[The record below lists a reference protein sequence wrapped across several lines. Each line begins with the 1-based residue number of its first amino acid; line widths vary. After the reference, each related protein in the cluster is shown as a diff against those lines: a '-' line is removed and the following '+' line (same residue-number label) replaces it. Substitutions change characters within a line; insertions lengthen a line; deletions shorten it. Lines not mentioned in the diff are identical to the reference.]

1 SGSNQMI
8 TVDSIGTEM
17 KKNVSEFQALAV
29 TIMNAPASVDA
40 DIKAAYESSV
50 QQPTVV
56 LTDTAIP
63 KMEESGLEEAKV
75 MVNLTGEDTAT
86 ASWAVR
92 IVPSIA
98 EALSDAGSADE
109 REDLL
114 NTVRQASF
122 DLVQREMMNCSV
134 YLTESTEF
142 NCRIDLSVPAQF
154 SKIAYDTLLH
164 YFPIDDKSSK
174 VYAKSRKTGMP
185 AIRVICCPDWVNE
198 EWMYWKSR
206 CAEGGDDEPPRIM
219 MIYDIETNTSFLLGA
234 RSFSEVRKAVKIL
247 GWNTAVTT
255 CEALPVNGTAKTVSI
270 SKNGKKTE
278 TTFLTISSSCGDRAF
293 FGMNVHSSDFKT
305 KNEEVF
311 ISGDSGM
318 VMLTNIQGRK
328 KALVNFGRN
337 YFGSIDSVVARTSG
351 KPEVISAENVAV
363 AKSEKGEKG
372 VVLNQIFSPN
382 GKGHTL
388 FKQAEKDLN
397 APEYLVFIVRDEL
410 LPPVVMIKDNDLI
423 SASWFTYTTEC
434 DCCSDMSILPGGNPN
449 AVWDLSKE
457 LDVFDKALKKTK
469 FKLVMLNS
477 LYFFGQSGEPVEISD
492 EILLS
497 VYTKISKGEM
507 KWKDWKMMPGYSVP
521 EKNIFKNVQKDFD
534 TLFDP
539 QKITDMDL
547 YTDMMRDSL
556 EMKVDYLRGV
566 CAPAGFISAFY
577 KILSKLV

>member
-1 SGSNQMI
+1 MI
-8 TVDSIGTEM
+8 TVDLIGTEM

-29 TIMNAPASVDA
+29 TIMNGPASVDA
-40 DIKAAYESSV
+40 DIKVAYEASV

-56 LTDTAIP
+56 LTDTDVP
-63 KMEESGLEEAKV
+63 KMEEKGIEEAKI
-75 MVNLTGEDTAT
+75 MVNLTGEDAST

-92 IVPSIA
+92 VVPSIE
-98 EALSDAGSADE
+98 EALNDAGSADE

-114 NTVRQASF
+114 NIVRQASF

-134 YLTESTEF
+134 YLTENTEF

-154 SKIAYDTLLH
+154 SKIAYDTLIH

-185 AIRVICCPDWVNE
+185 AIRIVCSPDWVNE

-206 CAEGGDDEPPRIM
+206 CAEGGDEEPPRIM
-219 MIYDIETNTSFLLGA
+219 MIYDIETNTAFLLGA
-234 RSFSEVRKAVKIL
+234 KSFSEVRKAVKVF
-247 GWNTAVTT
+247 GWNTAVST
-255 CEALPVNGTAKTVSI
+255 CDALPVNGAAKTVSI

-278 TTFLTISSSCGDRAF
+278 TTFLTVSSSCGDRAF
-293 FGMNVHSSDFKT
+293 FGMNVHSSDFKAKT
-305 KNEEVF
+305 EEVL

-337 YFGSIDSVVARTSG
+337 YFGSIDSTIARNTA
-351 KPEVISAENVAV
+351 KTDVISGENVAV
-363 AKSEKGEKG
+363 TKSEKGERG
-372 VVLNQIFSPN
+372 IVLNQMLSPN
-382 GKGHTL
+382 GKVHTL

-397 APEYLVFIVRDEL
+397 APEYLVFVVRDEL

-423 SASWFTYTTEC
+423 SASWFAYTTEC
-434 DCCSDMSILPGGNPN
+434 DCCSDMSIVPGGNPN

-469 FKLVMLNS
+469 FKLIVLNS
-477 LYFFGQSGEPVEISD
+477 LYFFGQSGEPVEIND

-497 VYTKISKGEM
+497 VYTKIAKNEM
-507 KWKDWKMMPGYSVP
+507 KWREWKMMPGFFIP

-534 TLFDP
+534 TVFDP

-547 YTDMMRDSL
+547 YTDMMRDSI

-566 CAPAGFISAFY
+566 CAPSGFIAAFY